1 MREALRHW
9 LSTLGGSPAM
19 PVTLD
24 RRRIFVLP
32 TGVGVAWGCA
42 LLAMLLTAINYTLSL
57 GFALVFMLAGLGQVA
72 LLHTFRNLLGLRLDE
87 TPPTPVF
94 AGQPAAFAIRLDNA
108 SSRTRQSLRLAL
120 PDGEAAQVDLDA
132 GQSRTVE
139 LRLPTRR
146 RGWLVPGRVTLA
158 TRYPLGLIRAWS
170 YALPHRRCLVYAS
183 PEAERPPLPQAG
195 AGDGVRHA
203 SGEGSDEFAGLRA
216 HRAADSSRHV
226 AWKAWARSPEAPL
239 LTKQFEGSDG
249 GELWLDLAQLP
260 DNLTLEH
267 KLSRLTG
274 WVLDADAAGLSYGLA
289 LPDERIA
296 PSRGPAH
303 RARALR
309 ALALHGL
316 PT

>member
-1 MREALRHW
+1 MREALRRW
-9 LSTLGGSPAM
+9 LSTLGGSPVM

-32 TGVGVAWGCA
+32 TGAGIVWGCA
-42 LLAMLLTAINYTLSL
+42 LLAMLLTSINYTLSL

-72 LLHTFRNLLGLRLDE
+72 LLHTFRNLLGLRLE
-87 TPPTPVF
+87 EMPPEPVF
-94 AGQPAAFAIRLDNA
+94 AGQPAAFAVRLDNA
-108 SSRTRQSLRLAL
+108 STRTRRALRLAM
-120 PDGEAAQVDLDA
+120 PDGEAVQVDLEA
-132 GQSRTVE
+132 GQSRTVT

-146 RGWLVPGRVTLA
+146 RGWLAPGRVTLT

-170 YALPHRRCLVYAS
+170 YAVPHRRCLVHAR
-183 PEAERPPLPQAG
+183 PEAGRPPLPLAG
-195 AGDGVRHA
+195 AGDGIRHA

-216 HRAADSSRHV
+216 HRPADSSRHV
-226 AWKAWARSPEAPL
+226 AWKAWARTPGAPL

-249 GELWLDLAQLP
+249 GELWLDLARLP
-260 DNLTLEH
+260 DTLTLER

-289 LPDERIA
+289 LPEERIA
-296 PSRGPAH
+296 PSRGPSH

-316 PT
+316 PA

>member
-1 MREALRHW
+1 MREALRRW

-32 TGVGVAWGCA
+32 TGVGIAWGCA

-72 LLHTFRNLLGLRLDE
+72 LLHTFRNLLGLRLQE
-87 TPPTPVF
+87 MQPEPVF
-94 AGQPAAFAIRLDNA
+94 AGHPAGFPIRLDNA
-108 SSRTRQSLRLAL
+108 STRARRALWLAM
-120 PDGEAAQVDLDA
+120 PGSNAVQFDLDA
-132 GQSRTVE
+132 GQGRT
-139 LRLPTRR
+139 LTLQLPTHK
-146 RGWLVPGRVTLA
+146 RGWMTPVRLTLT

-170 YALPHRRCLVYAS
+170 YALPLRRCLVHAR
-183 PEAERPPLPQAG
+183 PEAERPPLPLNG
-195 AGDGVRHA
+195 AGNGVLHA
-203 SGEGSDEFAGLRA
+203 SGDGSDEFAGLRT
-216 HRAADSSRHV
+216 HRAADSPRHV
-226 AWKAWARSPEAPL
+226 AWKAWARTSDTPL

-260 DNLTLEH
+260 DSLTLER

-289 LPDERIA
+289 LPGERIA

-316 PT
+316 PA